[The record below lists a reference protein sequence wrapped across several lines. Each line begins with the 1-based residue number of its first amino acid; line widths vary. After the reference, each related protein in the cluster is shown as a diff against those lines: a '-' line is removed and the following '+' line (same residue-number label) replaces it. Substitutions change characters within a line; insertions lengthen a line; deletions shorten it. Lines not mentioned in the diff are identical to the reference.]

1 MMLPPPRSTRTDT
14 RFPYTTLFRSVE
26 IVGRLFEHQQVRV
39 SREFTREQQPRAL
52 AARKRA
58 DERVGQFGIEQELL
72 EIALDVLLYPEHL
85 DPVAAVGEHVADA
98 LVGGH
103 QLALLVDDHA
113 VERLGEPDAAQ
124 IGRAHV

>member
-1 MMLPPPRSTRTDT
+1 MRISDWSSDVCSSDL
-14 RFPYTTLFRSVE
+14 VE
-26 IVGRLFEHQQVRV
+26 IVGRLVEHQQVRV

-103 QLALLVDDHA
+103 QLDRKST
-113 VERLGEPDAAQ
+113 RLNSS
-124 IGRAHV
+124 H